1 VFIKSAIN
9 YIGYFVSHNVVASAE
24 N

>member
-1 VFIKSAIN
+1 MFIKFSIN
-9 YIGYFVSHNVVASAE
+9 CICYFVSHNRVASAE